1 VNDGRMA
8 SDSVQVAERIER
20 AAADVYAYVAHPAHI
35 ADWAPGLGDRVER
48 DGDDWFVHT
57 GMGRVKVL
65 FAPPNDFGVLDHE
78 VTLPSGERFYNPL
91 RVVGYGDG
99 SEIVFT
105 VRRWPGMSDAELER
119 DANAVS
125 ADLRRLKQ
133 ILESGE

>member
-1 VNDGRMA
+1 MA
-8 SDSVQVAERIER
+8 SDSVQVAERISRTAE
-20 AAADVYAYVAHPAHI
+20 DVYAYVAQPTHI

-57 GMGRVKVL
+57 GMGWVKVA
-65 FAPPNDFGVLDHE
+65 FAPPNEFGVLDHE
-78 VTLPSGERFYNPL
+78 VTLPTGERFYNPL
-91 RVVGYGDG
+91 RVVGYGNG

-105 VRRWPGMSDAELER
+105 VRRSPGMSDAELER

>member
-1 VNDGRMA
+1 MV
-8 SDSVQVAERIER
+8 SDSVQVAERISRTAE
-20 AAADVYAYVAHPAHI
+20 DVYAYVAQPTHI

-57 GMGRVKVL
+57 GMGRVRVA
-65 FAPPNDFGVLDHE
+65 FAPPNEFGVLDHE

-105 VRRWPGMSDAELER
+105 VRRSPGMSDAELER